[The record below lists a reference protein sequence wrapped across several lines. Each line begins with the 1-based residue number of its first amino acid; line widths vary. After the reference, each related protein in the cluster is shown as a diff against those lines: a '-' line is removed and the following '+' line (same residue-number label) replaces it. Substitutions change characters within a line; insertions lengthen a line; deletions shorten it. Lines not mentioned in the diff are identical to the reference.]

1 MYCIVCE
8 KKQHKMLE
16 FPLLE
21 HPILETITNASCY
34 FIYLHFSYLSLR
46 IKHDSVYA
54 HHWGLPLESKISLT
68 ISSVAP
74 LNIKMALGSPTLLDL
89 LIFTTNLGG

>member
-1 MYCIVCE
+1 MYCTVCE

-21 HPILETITNASCY
+21 HPILETIMNASCY
-34 FIYLHFSYLSLR
+34 FIHLHLSLR

-74 LNIKMALGSPTLLDL
+74 LNIKMALGSPTLLNP